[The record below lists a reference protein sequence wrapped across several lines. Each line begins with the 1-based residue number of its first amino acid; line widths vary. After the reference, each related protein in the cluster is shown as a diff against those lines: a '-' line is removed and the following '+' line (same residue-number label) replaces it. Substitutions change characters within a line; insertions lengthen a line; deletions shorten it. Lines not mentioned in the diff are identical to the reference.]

1 MPLLDAAQQAV
12 LRTEVHEPSITDEQV
27 VDAYR
32 NRPVSEGGGKSG
44 GPVLFQE
51 GMAVR
56 IRPVGQAASM
66 TRLLQQTFPLS
77 TARISHLGKVATDE
91 DVQQGDEWKQGARR
105 YKVTGVG
112 PWQNAI
118 LVSLEE
124 VKQQL

>member
-1 MPLLDAAQQAV
+1 MPLLDAAQRDA

-27 VDAYR
+27 VDVYR
-32 NRPVSEGGGKSG
+32 NPVVSGGKTG
-44 GPVLFQE
+44 APVLFQAD
-51 GMAVR
+51 MATR

-66 TRLLQQTFPLS
+66 TRLLQQTFPLG
-77 TARISHLGKVATDE
+77 TARISHLGKVAIDE

-112 PWQNAI
+112 VWQNAI